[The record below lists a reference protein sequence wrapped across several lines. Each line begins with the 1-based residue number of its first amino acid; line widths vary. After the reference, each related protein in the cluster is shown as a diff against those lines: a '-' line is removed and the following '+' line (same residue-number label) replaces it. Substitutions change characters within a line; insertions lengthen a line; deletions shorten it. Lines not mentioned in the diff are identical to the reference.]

1 MAYCPHYRPALLWFL
16 EKYEPLFAYCLCLQA
31 HLYVLIYDMIWY
43 VCTCW
48 EHEKGMDR
56 FLFYRLHKIVIVFIT
71 ANWEPVMWFRIKLMV
86 YSSNKSYDAHSH
98 TGLNT
103 HFSLNPSFAV
113 TVPPPITSLLE
124 QYSNLSFESPF
135 SPSFLSSHCIRICV
149 SAHVTHFSFAYEIFY
164 DWLNY
169 ELFSYKFR

>member
-1 MAYCPHYRPALLWFL
+1 MIGRKMAYCPHYRPALLWFL

-71 ANWEPVMWFRIKLMV
+71 ANWEPVMWFRDQI
-86 YSSNKSYDAHSH
+86 D
-98 TGLNT
+98 G
-103 HFSLNPSFAV
+103 
-113 TVPPPITSLLE
+113 LLE
-124 QYSNLSFESPF
+124 QQILWCTLTHRIKH
-135 SPSFLSSHCIRICV
+135 SFLTQS
-149 SAHVTHFSFAYEIFY
+149 IFCR
-164 DWLNY
+164 DSTTTDHLPPWAVLQPLLRVPILS
-169 ELFSYKFR
+169 LFSQFSLHPHLRLCSCDSY